1 MLRITSSDMG
11 QDRVLQLEGKICRQW
26 AGELCTQNHSALT
39 GGHKIILAFTQVIYI
54 DEEAGEMLS
63 RFSAEQLEKKNCS
76 LYIRT
81 LFDQQ
86 RRP

>member
-1 MLRITSSDMG
+1 MLRITSSDSG
-11 QDRVLQLEGKICRQW
+11 QDRVLQLEGKICQQW
-26 AGELCTQNHSALT
+26 IGELCKQIHSSLT
-39 GGHKIILAFTQVIYI
+39 EGNRIVLDFSKVIYI
-54 DEEAGEMLS
+54 DEEAVEMLS
-63 RFSAEQLEKKNCS
+63 RFSSEQLEKKNCS